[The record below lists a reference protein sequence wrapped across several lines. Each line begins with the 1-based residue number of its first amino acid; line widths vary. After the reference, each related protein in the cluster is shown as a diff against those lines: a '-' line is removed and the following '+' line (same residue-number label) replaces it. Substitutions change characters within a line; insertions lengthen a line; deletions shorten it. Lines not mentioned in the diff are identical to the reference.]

1 MRTFKTFGA
10 LVSILLAGS
19 SPVLAQAPQAQTSPF
34 SLEISPALSIPLSS
48 SSQYFNLGGGLE
60 LNLRYQF
67 PQTIFYVQG
76 GLDYAYSPTPFVH
89 TLSLAIADVGG
100 GVRYPVAPIVNLLA
114 FGRAGYWFGVFN
126 DQPSVTSTNLFA
138 AGGAGV
144 QVRLTPSISLEATG
158 QFIDYAGLYQGLGV
172 GVAAT
177 IGFGGGPQAGPVT
190 TNTQPL
196 QTAPKLAPLSV
207 PKSSVMEFQ
216 PAFSDAFPVFY
227 KYYDDH
233 PIGQLEII
241 NNTRATVSNVRVQFY
256 VKQYMDEPK
265 ETDLSGSIAPG
276 DKAQLSIFALFTNTI
291 LNITEGTKSAAELV
305 INYDANGQSHE
316 EKKVVTVS
324 FLGRNA
330 MTWDDNRKAAAYVT
344 AKDTPVLA
352 FARSV
357 TSSVRSSE
365 SRSIN
370 QNIQAAIAL
379 HETLDLFGL
388 NYVPNPTTPYS
399 EASKQKDVIDFLQF
413 PRETF
418 EFRSGDCSD
427 ISILYS
433 ALLQAVGIDTA
444 FITIPGH
451 IFVAF
456 TTGLTPAEASA
467 ALIPESE
474 YIAYQ
479 GKVWIPVEITM
490 RHQGFLKAWDL
501 GAKEWNGNNPTGL
514 AGFYPVQEAWRAF
527 PPVGLPGAA
536 GEVVIPQIGQVL
548 AAYRAEAARYVDNAI
563 YPQAQ
568 KLQSDIQASGSISA
582 MNRLGVLYAKYGHLD
597 RAEGEFKQALAQ
609 RPYLPAILNLG
620 NLYFIQDKWKQ
631 SMQYY
636 QQALDIDPQNS
647 HALLAIAKADQQ
659 LSNFDDLKQ
668 KYDQLKQLDP
678 KLASEYAYL
687 GEGASTG
694 GRATDIATQRR
705 TVLWEGQ

>member
-1 MRTFKTFGA
+1 MKTSKVIGL

-19 SPVLAQAPQAQTSPF
+19 FHVLAQAPQAQPSPF

-60 LNLRYQF
+60 VNLRYQF

-89 TLSLAIADVGG
+89 TLSLATADVGG
-100 GVRYPVAPIVNLLA
+100 GVRYPVAPIVSLLA
-114 FGRAGYWFGVFN
+114 YGRAGYWFGVFN
-126 DQPSVTSTNLFA
+126 DQPSVTSTNMLA

-144 QVRLTPSISLEATG
+144 QVRLTPSIGLEATG
-158 QFIDYAGLYQGLGV
+158 QYLDYAGLYQGLGA
-172 GVAAT
+172 GVAVTVAL
-177 IGFGGGPQAGPVT
+177 GGRPQAAPVT
-190 TNTQPL
+190 PKAQPSPAPPKPAPL
-196 QTAPKLAPLSV
+196 AAPKSTM
-207 PKSSVMEFQ
+207 MEFQ

-233 PIGQLEII
+233 PIGQLDII
-241 NNTRATVSNVRVQFY
+241 NNTKDTVSNVRVQFY

-265 ETDLSGSIAPG
+265 EADLPGSIAPG

-305 INYDANGQSHE
+305 IDYDANGQSHE

-357 TSSVRSSE
+357 TSNVQSSE

-379 HETLDLFGL
+379 HEALDLYGL

-418 EFRSGDCSD
+418 EFKSGDCSD

-433 ALLQAVGIDTA
+433 ALLQAVGVDTA

-456 TTGLTPAEASA
+456 TTALTPEEASA
-467 ALIPESE
+467 ALIPQSE

-490 RHQGFLKAWDL
+490 RHQGFLKAWEL
-501 GAKEWNGNNPTGL
+501 GVKEWNENNPTGL
-514 AGFYPVQEAWRAF
+514 AGFYPVQEAWRVF

-536 GEVVIPQIGQVL
+536 GEVTTPQIDQVL
-548 AAYRAEAARYVDNAI
+548 AAYRAEAARYVDTAI
-563 YPQAQ
+563 YPQVQ
-568 KLQSDIQASGSISA
+568 KLQSEIQASGSVAA

-597 RAEGEFKQALAQ
+597 KAEGEFKQVLGQ

-620 NLYFIQDKWKQ
+620 NVYFIQDKWQ
-631 SMQYY
+631 QAMQYY
-636 QQALDIDPQNS
+636 QQALDIDPQNP

-668 KYDQLKQLDP
+668 RYDQLKQLDP

-687 GEGASTG
+687 GEGASG
-694 GRATDIATQRR
+694 GARATDIATQRR
-705 TVLWEGQ
+705 AVLWEGQ